1 MKKNN
6 GDDMEKY
13 NSRKFLLGAVIFIV
27 GTTIFVLTSK
37 LSGDNW
43 VELVK
48 WVGGTYFVTNAISKI
63 INKGS

>member
-1 MKKNN
+1 MTN
-6 GDDMEKY
+6 Y
-13 NSRKFLLGAVIFIV
+13 NSRKFILGVIIFIIA
-27 GTTIFVLTSK
+27 TTIFILTSK

-63 INKGS
+63 INRGEK

>member
-1 MKKNN
+1 MTN
-6 GDDMEKY
+6 Y
-13 NSRKFLLGAVIFIV
+13 NSRKFVLGIIIFII

-43 VELVK
+43 VDLVK

-63 INKGS
+63 INRGEK